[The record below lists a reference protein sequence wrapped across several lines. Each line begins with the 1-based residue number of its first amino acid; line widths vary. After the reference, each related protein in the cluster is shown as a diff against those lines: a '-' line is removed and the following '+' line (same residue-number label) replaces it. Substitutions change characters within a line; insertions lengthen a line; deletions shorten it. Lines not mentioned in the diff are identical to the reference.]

1 MIPSDPFPGIDRH
14 KPKDEGLPTLLKDP
28 VDLLGWGPD

>member
-14 KPKDEGLPTLLKDP
+14 KPKDECFPTSLKDP
-28 VDLLGWGPD
+28 VDLLERWPE